1 LQFFDATISSGD
13 VMTNQTQ
20 RPTFRGGS
28 LEDCN
33 IQGSIL
39 QNALF
44 EGVAMYG
51 ADLSGCDLSGSEFY
65 LVLAF
70 GASFVGAVLQN
81 ARFAG
86 GSYRDADFASADL
99 SGAVFCEDNM
109 GGAVDLSGADFS
121 RAKIDGA
128 VFESV
133 ICDPTTKF
141 PVGFSMGKS
150 EDRGHP

>member
-1 LQFFDATISSGD
+1 MSNGEMMTI
-13 VMTNQTQ
+13 QAQ

-51 ADLSGCDLSGSEFY
+51 ADLSDCDLSGSEFY

-70 GASFVGAVLQN
+70 SASFAGAVLQN
-81 ARFAG
+81 VKFIG
-86 GSYRDADFASADL
+86 GSYRDANFANADL
-99 SGAVFCEDNM
+99 SGATFCEDNM

-121 RAKIDGA
+121 QAKIDDA

-133 ICDPTTKF
+133 ICDSTTKF
-141 PVGFSMGKS
+141 PVGFSMRKEVDG
-150 EDRGHP
+150 D